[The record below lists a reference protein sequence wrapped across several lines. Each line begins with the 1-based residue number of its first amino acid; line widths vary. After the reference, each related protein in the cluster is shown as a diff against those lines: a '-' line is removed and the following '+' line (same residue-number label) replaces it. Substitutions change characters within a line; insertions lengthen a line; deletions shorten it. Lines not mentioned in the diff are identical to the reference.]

1 MPSAH
6 KHALVVGASGLLGT
20 HLVDH
25 LQRDGGWAITT
36 LSRGASGHGGD
47 HVSLDLED
55 RDACMAAASRFN
67 DITHVFYGSRAVR
80 PGYRIDLDANQAM
93 LANLCDAMVRAN
105 SHPIH
110 VQLVHGLKW
119 YGFNLGPAP
128 TPARESTPAH
138 PDASFYLRQRDYI
151 SKFAADASW
160 TWSTVRPHL
169 ICAVARNSPSNIV
182 SVIGTLAAVLREQG
196 EPLWFPGPE
205 AAFDAHITFSDIAL
219 LCRQMSWIAA
229 MPGCRGEDFNTVN
242 GDVMSWRDLWPQVA
256 AGFGMEAGG
265 VRPTCLVD
273 YMRDKDTLW
282 AEMVVRYGLENDGFA
297 SMCDWSFADASLGLG
312 WDQEASSEKLR
323 AYGFEETVDTRRMF
337 LDYLGEYRRRKL
349 LPRGKEATT

>member
-1 MPSAH
+1 MASAH

-25 LQRDGGWAITT
+25 LERDGNWQVTT
-36 LSRGASGHGGD
+36 LSRSAPARAGS
-47 HVSLDLED
+47 HVALDLED
-55 RDACMAAASRFN
+55 RDACMASASAFS

-93 LANLCDAMVRAN
+93 LANLCEAVIRGN
-105 SHPIH
+105 GGGVH

-128 TPARESTPAH
+128 TPAREETPAH

-151 SKFAADASW
+151 GKFAADASW

-182 SVIGTLAAVLREQG
+182 SVIGTLAAVLKEQG
-196 EPLWFPGPE
+196 EPLWFPGTE
-205 AAFDAHITFSDIAL
+205 AAFNARITVSGITL
-219 LCRQMSWIAA
+219 LCRQMSWIAST
-229 MPGCRGEDFNTVN
+229 PSCHGEDFNTVN
-242 GDVMSWRDLWPQVA
+242 GDVMSWRALWPEIA

-265 VRPTCLVD
+265 VRPVRLVE
-273 YMRDKDTLW
+273 YMQDKEAQWSEIT
-282 AEMVVRYGLENDGFA
+282 RRHGLTNDGFA

-323 AYGFEETVDTRRMF
+323 TFGFKETVDTRAMF
-337 LDYLGEYRRRKL
+337 LDYLEQYRQRKL
-349 LPRGKEATT
+349 LPTGN